1 MGGRVQPSDLLP
13 PSAFHHHSSIGRR
26 RDFCGPHSERTSE
39 CSMTL
44 WEEFI
49 SLEATS
55 SSLVPT
61 LKALL
66 SSREEL
72 KAIYKLTGLEAQR
85 VVDSI
90 NQVCNP
96 SPTERQVNRHS
107 LYRQSTP
114 HS

>member
-1 MGGRVQPSDLLP
+1 
-13 PSAFHHHSSIGRR
+13 
-26 RDFCGPHSERTSE
+26 
-39 CSMTL
+39 MTP

-55 SSLVPT
+55 SSLVPA

-72 KAIYKLTGLEAQR
+72 KAIHKLTGLEAQR

-96 SPTERQVNRHS
+96 FLIARRQVNR
-107 LYRQSTP
+107 QFAA
-114 HS
+114 